1 MERCPMRM
9 SLSLS
14 QSTFCSPPFQFFLPP
29 VRHTAV
35 QPGNAGTFAGC
46 LGSTSV
52 VAWTLGNQ
60 ELCYQLSSEL
70 PEPQSFIRAT
80 TAAHTAPDNVDN
92 VSFACWCSMSHILPL
107 SIFLFHCHSHWIPT
121 SVRPTLVT
129 EWAEVLQLSSLE
141 HSKKLW
147 PYQRGEGATDC
158 VCY

>member
-1 MERCPMRM
+1 MRM

-52 VAWTLGNQ
+52 VALTLGNQ

-80 TAAHTAPDNVDN
+80 TAAHTAPDNVDTHLLAGAQCHTFYLSQSFSSTVILTEYPL
-92 VSFACWCSMSHILPL
+92 VSVPL
-107 SIFLFHCHSHWIPT
+107 
-121 SVRPTLVT
+121 
-129 EWAEVLQLSSLE
+129 
-141 HSKKLW
+141 
-147 PYQRGEGATDC
+147 
-158 VCY
+158 